1 MEVIVGST
9 ALRRWGITKRDPSDF
24 DVWVST
30 QEEYDVYSQSSGVDV
45 CLIPEHIMDILDL
58 HTMGGHALPNALYSI
73 KLSHM
78 AWDIFWDKHKQEVLT
93 MKLVNG
99 CEIIP
104 DLYETLVEHWKEEH
118 GNKDF
123 LSLYKSKDEFFTDG
137 VVYVY
142 DHDHLHELVAWPNR
156 SVYESVLKDG
166 HQVAIDHEKFLRL
179 PFDQQVRMFREE
191 ISVIAAERWLLNPK
205 TCGKIHWTKA
215 YQMALRKT
223 VTALTKNWATEFIL
237 MNLEYFHKP
246 DYGYFEYLIKTLPEG
261 EIIMAKEVDIDVIM
275 GEIEE
280 ALSAEA
286 LSRGISEENSEID
299 GHMNYL
305 MIDDEG
311 YDFRTEAPDSARWS
325 EKYIY
330 IKPSEIG
337 AEHIHQEGGGE
348 GGSEYCETIFKWKG
362 KIYKMVYSYYSY
374 HGFDVD
380 CASLYEVEPVQK
392 TVTVYE

>member
-1 MEVIVGST
+1 
-9 ALRRWGITKRDPSDF
+9 
-24 DVWVST
+24 
-30 QEEYDVYSQSSGVDV
+30 
-45 CLIPEHIMDILDL
+45 
-58 HTMGGHALPNALYSI
+58 
-73 KLSHM
+73 M
-78 AWDIFWDKHKQEVLT
+78 AWDIFWDKHKQDVLT

-118 GNKDF
+118 GDKDF

-142 DHDHLHELVAWPNR
+142 DHDYLHELVAWPNR
-156 SVYESVLKDG
+156 PVYESVLKDG

-179 PFDQQVRMFREE
+179 PFEQQVRMFREE
-191 ISVIAAERWLLNPK
+191 ISVIAAERWLISPK
-205 TCGKIHWTKA
+205 TCGKIHWIKA

-223 VTALTKNWATEFIL
+223 VTSLTKNWATEFIL

-261 EIIMAKEVDIDVIM
+261 EIIMGKEVDIDVIM
-275 GEIEE
+275 GEIKE
-280 ALSAEA
+280 ALIKEA
-286 LSRGISEENSEID
+286 LSRGVSEENSKID
-299 GHMNYL
+299 GDMKYL
-305 MIDDEG
+305 MVDDESCS
-311 YDFRTEAPDSARWS
+311 FRTEAPDTAYWS
-325 EKYIY
+325 DKYVWVR
-330 IKPSEIG
+330 PSEVG
-337 AEHIHQEGGGE
+337 AEHVLQEGGYE

-362 KIYKMVYSYYSY
+362 KIYKMTYSYYSY

-380 CASLYEVEPVQK
+380 CASLHEVEPVQK